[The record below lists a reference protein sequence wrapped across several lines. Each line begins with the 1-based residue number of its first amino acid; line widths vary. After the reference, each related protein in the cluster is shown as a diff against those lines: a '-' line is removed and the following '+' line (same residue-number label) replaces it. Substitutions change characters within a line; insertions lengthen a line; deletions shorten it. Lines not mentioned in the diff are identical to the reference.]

1 MEIELT
7 SYIDEKQNIWFKG
20 KDIAQTHEYSDT
32 EQALRK
38 NIDPE
43 DRKSYRV
50 YQTGQVRWHT
60 FINEYRFYSLILSSK
75 LEIATTFKHWVT
87 SQVLP
92 SKRKYG
98 QFRLFDNPNKNM
110 FKIENETGFHCKVLQ
125 YMRRFYPAVIIMAGP
140 GENQDTPGKLIQ
152 SWKKGYM
159 KSQPDIVILN
169 YNKSWKGFCLEFK
182 SPTNNYKVSESQ
194 LKMKNMYKKMASTS

>member
-20 KDIAQTHEYSDT
+20 KDIAQIHEYSDT

-60 FINEYRFYSLILSSK
+60 FINEYSFYSLILSSK

-125 YMRRFYPAVIIMAGP
+125 YMRRFYPAVIIVAGP

-169 YNKSWKGFCLEFK
+169 YSKSWKGFCLEFK

>member
-20 KDIAQTHEYSDT
+20 KDIAQIHEYSDT

-60 FINEYRFYSLILSSK
+60 FINEYSFYSLILSSK

>member
-60 FINEYRFYSLILSSK
+60 FINEYSFYSLILSSK